1 MVGPAD
7 DTWDRAIHFGGRAKY
22 FAYRG
27 ITPKSTRLPL
37 CNGYIHRSVEA
48 FSWKISVTPSLLLA
62 LSAQFASAFL
72 IHTACYLC
80 RSEKKRTN
88 KYRTR

>member
-7 DTWDRAIHFGGRAKY
+7 NTWDWAIHFGSRAEY
-22 FAYRG
+22 FADRG

-37 CNGYIHRSVEA
+37 CNGCMHRFVDV

-62 LSAQFASAFL
+62 LSARFASAFL

-80 RSEKKRTN
+80 RP
-88 KYRTR
+88 